1 MKLRNRITEA
11 KVTNEKIKDK
21 KPKKQNFGSII
32 ERLYSDV
39 KGPASLGGIEKIF
52 KILKQKN
59 KNIRRSDVVNYL
71 STQDEY
77 SLHKPI
83 VKKFIR
89 NRVLVSGIDDTWQI
103 DLIDMRVFK
112 NENDNNTYI
121 LTIIDVFSKY
131 AWGRMIKNKQAITV
145 MEAIKS
151 VIEKSKRQPKKIH
164 ADDGNEFKGEFNK
177 YLKSKNIK
185 LYLTHTGLKAS
196 VVERFNRTIKEKI
209 WRYFT
214 SSKETS
220 YYKYLD
226 DFFESYNASYH
237 RSIKMAPKE
246 VNQKNSD
253 KVFENL
259 YGYDK
264 NIGSENQ
271 IKIKF
276 KKGDYVRITK
286 YKSIFSKGYERN
298 WNQEVFEIDKVL
310 LNNFVPM
317 YQLKDLDNEK
327 IQGKFYTE
335 ELQMVSINIREMEKK
350 KGKVYEV
357 DQVLDTKIVNGKKQY
372 LIRWKY
378 YPESQNSW
386 EKNLKTTKK

>member
-1 MKLRNRITEA
+1 
-11 KVTNEKIKDK
+11 
-21 KPKKQNFGSII
+21 
-32 ERLYSDV
+32 
-39 KGPASLGGIEKIF
+39 
-52 KILKQKN
+52 
-59 KNIRRSDVVNYL
+59 
-71 STQDEY
+71 
-77 SLHKPI
+77 
-83 VKKFIR
+83 
-89 NRVLVSGIDDTWQI
+89 
-103 DLIDMRVFK
+103 
-112 NENDNNTYI
+112 
-121 LTIIDVFSKY
+121 
-131 AWGRMIKNKQAITV
+131 
-145 MEAIKS
+145 
-151 VIEKSKRQPKKIH
+151 
-164 ADDGNEFKGEFNK
+164 
-177 YLKSKNIK
+177 
-185 LYLTHTGLKAS
+185 
-196 VVERFNRTIKEKI
+196 
-209 WRYFT
+209 
-214 SSKETS
+214 
-220 YYKYLD
+220 
-226 DFFESYNASYH
+226 
-237 RSIKMAPKE
+237 MAPKE